1 MTLDTN
7 HFKEILEK
15 EALALESQLGSI
27 GKRSKENPDNWE
39 VTAVKSDRDRAD
51 ETEVADDLETLESN
65 NAVINQ
71 LEIKL
76 KEVNSA
82 LLKIKNGIYGVCEIG
97 GEQIEEDRLE
107 ANPSAS
113 TCKAHMN
120 N

>member
-1 MTLDTN
+1 MDTN
-7 HFKEILEK
+7 HFKELLENEANALEK
-15 EALALESQLGSI
+15 QLGGI

-51 ETEVADDLETLESN
+51 ETEVADDLETLETN

-82 LLKIKNGIYGVCEIG
+82 LQKIENGTYGVCEIG
-97 GEQIEEDRLE
+97 GEKIEEDRLE
-107 ANPSAS
+107 ANPSAK
-113 TCKAHMN
+113 TCKLHMN
-120 N
+120 T